1 MSIYLLRHVETTNN
15 LKNIISGRI
24 ETEILPDSNIEVDEN
39 VLFELI
45 YCSTSRRCRD
55 TIAMLHVE
63 MSEINFIEELQERSL
78 GILEGMEKKEALT
91 IYPYLFYKNKVSI
104 KAEIEGGESIRD
116 VKNRVEE
123 VVRDIIKKGTYKNVL
138 ICSHNQTLKVIYA
151 MINNIEITDEYWD
164 KTNFL
169 NGRIVKV

>member
-1 MSIYLLRHVETTNN
+1 MSIYLLRHVETMNN

-39 VLFELI
+39 VLFEFI

-55 TIAMLHVE
+55 TIAMLH
-63 MSEINFIEELQERSL
+63 MDGSEINFMEELQERSL
-78 GILEGMEKKEALT
+78 GILEGMGKKEALK
-91 IYPYLFYKNKVSI
+91 IYPYLFYKNKLST

-151 MINNIEITDEYWD
+151 IINNIEITDEYWE